1 MRDGIYWFSGGKQD
15 WSCLAIQMQNEYFL
29 AIKRNNI
36 VLIFKHPHQIS
47 NPVMLI
53 IHMIHYNGIAIHIKG
68 FLVFLF

>member
-36 VLIFKHPHQIS
+36 APSSDFEPSDADYSYDSL
-47 NPVMLI
+47 
-53 IHMIHYNGIAIHIKG
+53 
-68 FLVFLF
+68 